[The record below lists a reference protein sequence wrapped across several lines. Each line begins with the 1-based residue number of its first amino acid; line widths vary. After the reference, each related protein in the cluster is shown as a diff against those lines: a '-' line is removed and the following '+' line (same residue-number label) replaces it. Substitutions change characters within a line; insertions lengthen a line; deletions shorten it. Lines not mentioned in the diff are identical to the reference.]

1 MTGCKPVPAPDRT
14 HHLLDSKP
22 AYSRR
27 FDEVLAFHPP
37 GLAPVR
43 LGNAAW
49 HIHQDGS
56 DAYARRFARTFGFY
70 EGLASVVSHD
80 GWHHIDAGGGDRHP
94 HRYDWCGNFQGGLCA
109 VRERDGGYLHITRDG
124 AAAYERRWRYAGDFR
139 EGSGVVQGDD
149 GRSTHIRCDGSL
161 LHGCWFDDLDVFHK
175 GFARARDRAGWT
187 HVTTDGIPAYSRR
200 FAAVE
205 PFYNGQ
211 ARVERLDGGVEII
224 GEDGGGIV
232 ELRAARRTDFH
243 ALSGDMVGFWRTQT
257 IAAAVAIGVFERLP
271 GTISA
276 IAGGC
281 GLEPVRAHRLLRA
294 LGELGLV
301 ERTGGGEFVVKDRGS
316 DTDSDSDSDKDRQKH
331 GRGGERQGAGGER
344 REDGDKDEDDDG
356 DRDEGLGA
364 GVCADAGWDEIWV
377 ATGKGGY
384 LSNDADMT
392 LADAALEYAGPMS
405 DLWKALPQALKANSG
420 WRAPDIFGDVAS
432 NDARVTAHHRMLCS
446 YAKCDYGAVP
456 EAMGLA
462 GDEHVIDAGGG
473 LGALARFLLDAYPGL
488 SLTVFDRPE
497 VIARARL
504 SACPGIEW
512 KAGDLFKP
520 WGVSGDAVVLARV
533 LHDWGDLDA
542 MKILRNARASL
553 SRGGRL
559 YIVEM
564 VMPEEGFSGALCDLH
579 LLVATGGQERTK
591 EEYRRL
597 LNESGFAL
605 EEVRGVPGIP
615 SILIGVAK

>member
-1 MTGCKPVPAPDRT
+1 MTDGKPVPAPDRT
-14 HHLLDSKP
+14 HHLIDSKP

-43 LGNAAW
+43 LGDTAW

-70 EGLASVVSHD
+70 EGLAGVVSHD
-80 GWHHIDAGGGDRHP
+80 GWHHIDAGGDDRYP

-109 VRERDGGYLHITRDG
+109 VRERDGGYLHITPDGG
-124 AAAYERRWRYAGDFR
+124 AAYGRRWRYAGDFR

-161 LHGCWFDDLDVFHK
+161 LHGCWFVDLDVFHK

-187 HVTTDGIPAYSRR
+187 HVTAEGIPAYSRR

-232 ELRAARRTDFH
+232 ELRAARHTDFH

-257 IAAAVAIGVFERLP
+257 IAAAVTLGVFERLP
-271 GTISA
+271 GTTSG

-281 GLEPVRAHRLLRA
+281 GLDPGRTHRLLRA

-301 ERTGGGEFVVKDRGS
+301 ERAGGWELGVKDKVRDMDMDMDTDWDKDRGR
-316 DTDSDSDSDKDRQKH
+316 DTDRQKH
-331 GRGGERQGAGGER
+331 GRRGGRQGMGGER
-344 REDGDKDEDDDG
+344 REGEDG
-356 DRDEGLGA
+356 DEGLGA
-364 GVCADAGWDEIWV
+364 GVGADAGWDEIWV
-377 ATGKGGY
+377 ATGKGRY

-405 DLWKALPQALKANSG
+405 DVWKALPQALKANSG

-432 NDARVTAHHRMLCS
+432 NDGRVAAHHRMLCS

-473 LGALARFLLDAYPGL
+473 LGALARFLLEAYPGL

-542 MKILRNARASL
+542 MKILHNARTSL

-564 VMPEEGFSGALCDLH
+564 VLPEEGFSDALCDLH
-579 LLVATGGQERTK
+579 LLVATGGKERTE

-597 LNESGFAL
+597 LKESGFVL
-605 EEVRGVPGIP
+605 KDVRRVPGIP

>member
-1 MTGCKPVPAPDRT
+1 MTGGKLVPAPDHT
-14 HHLLDSKP
+14 HHLIDSKP

-43 LGNAAW
+43 LGDAAW

-124 AAAYERRWRYAGDFR
+124 GAAYGRRWRYAGDFR

-161 LHGCWFDDLDVFHK
+161 LHGCWFVDLDVFHK
-175 GFARARDRAGWT
+175 GFARARDKAGWT
-187 HVTTDGIPAYSRR
+187 HVTAEGMPAYSRR

-232 ELRAARRTDFH
+232 ELRAARHTDFH

-257 IAAAVAIGVFERLP
+257 IAAAVALGMFERLP
-271 GTISA
+271 DTTSA
-276 IAGGC
+276 VAGGC
-281 GLEPVRAHRLLRA
+281 GLEPDRAHRLLRA

-301 ERTGGGEFVVKDRGS
+301 ERAGGGEFGGRDR
-316 DTDSDSDSDKDRQKH
+316 DWQKH
-331 GRGGERQGAGGER
+331 ARGGGQLGAGSKKREGEG
-344 REDGDKDEDDDG
+344 GDK
-356 DRDEGLGA
+356 DEGLGA
-364 GVCADAGWDEIWV
+364 DVGAGAGADEIWG
-377 ATGKGGY
+377 ATAKGQY

-420 WRAPDIFGDVAS
+420 WRAPDIFGDFAMNERRVA
-432 NDARVTAHHRMLCS
+432 AHHRMLCS

-462 GDEHVIDAGGG
+462 GDEHVIDAAGG

-488 SLTVFDRPE
+488 SLTVLDRPE

-520 WGVSGDAVVLARV
+520 WSVSGDAVVLARV

-542 MKILRNARASL
+542 MKILHNARASL

-564 VMPEEGFSGALCDLH
+564 VLPEEGFSGALCDLH
-579 LLVATGGQERTK
+579 LLVATGGQERTEK
-591 EEYRRL
+591 AYRGL

-605 EEVRGVPGIP
+605 EDVRGVPGIP

>member
-1 MTGCKPVPAPDRT
+1 MTGGKPVPSPDRT
-14 HHLLDSKP
+14 HHLIDSKP

-43 LGNAAW
+43 LGDAAW

-80 GWHHIDAGGGDRHP
+80 GWHHIDVSGGDRHP
-94 HRYDWCGNFQGGLCA
+94 HRYEWCGNFQGGLCA

-124 AAAYERRWRYAGDFR
+124 GAAYGRRWRYAGDFR

-161 LHGCWFDDLDVFHK
+161 LHGCWFVDLDVFHK
-175 GFARARDRAGWT
+175 GLARARDDAGWT
-187 HVTTDGIPAYSRR
+187 HVTAEGIPAYSRR

-224 GEDGGGIV
+224 GEDGGVIV
-232 ELRAARRTDFH
+232 ELRAARHTDFH

-257 IAAAVAIGVFERLP
+257 IAAAVALGVFERLP
-271 GTISA
+271 DTTSA

-281 GLEPVRAHRLLRA
+281 GLEPGRAHRLLRA

-301 ERTGGGEFVVKDRGS
+301 ERTRRGELRVKDSGK
-316 DTDSDSDSDKDRQKH
+316 DTDSNSDKNRQKH
-331 GRGGERQGAGGER
+331 GRRGGRQGAGGEK
-344 REDGDKDEDDDG
+344 REGEGGDKDE
-356 DRDEGLGA
+356 GLGVGVSA
-364 GVCADAGWDEIWV
+364 GTGGDEIWSV
-377 ATGKGGY
+377 TAKGRY

-432 NDARVTAHHRMLCS
+432 NDARVAAHHRMLCS

-473 LGALARFLLDAYPGL
+473 LGALARFLLEAHPGL
-488 SLTVFDRPE
+488 SLTVFDRSE

-504 SACPGIEW
+504 SACPGIKW

-542 MKILRNARASL
+542 MKILHNARTSL

-564 VMPEEGFSGALCDLH
+564 VLPEEGFSGALCDLH

-591 EEYRRL
+591 KEYRKL
-597 LNESGFAL
+597 LDESGFAL
-605 EEVRGVPGIP
+605 KDVRGVPGIP
-615 SILIGVAK
+615 SILFGVVK

>member
-1 MTGCKPVPAPDRT
+1 MTGGKPVPAPDRT
-14 HHLLDSKP
+14 HHLIDSKP

-43 LGNAAW
+43 LGDAAW
-49 HIHQDGS
+49 HIHQDGN

-80 GWHHIDAGGGDRHP
+80 GWHHIDAGGDDRHS
-94 HRYDWCGNFQGGLCA
+94 HRYEWCGNFQGGLCA
-109 VRERDGGYLHITRDG
+109 VREHDGGYLHITLDG
-124 AAAYERRWRYAGDFR
+124 CAAYERRWRYAGDFR
-139 EGSGVVQGDD
+139 EGSGVAQGDD
-149 GRSTHIRCDGSL
+149 GRSTHIRSDGSL
-161 LHGCWFDDLDVFHK
+161 LHGCWFIDLDVFHK
-175 GFARARDRAGWT
+175 GFARARDRDGWT
-187 HVTTDGIPAYSRR
+187 HVTAEGIPAYSRR

-232 ELRAARRTDFH
+232 ELRAARHTDFH

-257 IAAAVAIGVFERLP
+257 IAAAVALGVFERLP
-271 GTISA
+271 DTTSA
-276 IAGGC
+276 VAGGC
-281 GLEPVRAHRLLRA
+281 GLEPDRAHRLLRA

-301 ERTGGGEFVVKDRGS
+301 ECAGGGELGVKDRGKNRDN
-316 DTDSDSDSDKDRQKH
+316 DTDRDSDKD
-331 GRGGERQGAGGER
+331 GRGGERQGAGSKKREGEDR
-344 REDGDKDEDDDG
+344 DK
-356 DRDEGLGA
+356 DEGLGA
-364 GVCADAGWDEIWV
+364 GAGAGGDEIWV
-377 ATGKGGY
+377 VTAKGRY

-420 WRAPDIFGDVAS
+420 WRAPDIFGDVAM
-432 NDARVTAHHRMLCS
+432 NEGRVAAHHRMLCS

-488 SLTVFDRPE
+488 SLTVLDRPE

-542 MKILRNARASL
+542 MKILHNARASL

-564 VMPEEGFSGALCDLH
+564 VLPEEGFSGALCDLH
-579 LLVATGGQERTK
+579 LLVATGGQERTEK
-591 EEYRRL
+591 EYRGL
-597 LNESGFAL
+597 LKESGFAL
-605 EEVRGVPGIP
+605 EDVCGVPGIP
-615 SILIGVAK
+615 CVLVGEVL

>member
-1 MTGCKPVPAPDRT
+1 MTSGKPVLAPDRT
-14 HHLLDSKP
+14 HHLIDSKP

-43 LGNAAW
+43 LGDAAW

-70 EGLASVVSHD
+70 EGLASVISHD
-80 GWHHIDAGGGDRHP
+80 GWHHIDAGGDDGHP
-94 HRYDWCGNFQGGLCA
+94 HRYEWCGNFQGGLCA
-109 VRERDGGYLHITRDG
+109 VRERDGSYLHITRDG
-124 AAAYERRWRYAGDFR
+124 DAAYERRWRYAGDFR

-161 LHGCWFDDLDVFHK
+161 LHGCWFVDLDVFHK
-175 GFARARDRAGWT
+175 GFARAKDRDGWT
-187 HVTTDGIPAYSRR
+187 HVTAEGIPAYSRR
-200 FAAVE
+200 FATVE

-232 ELRAARRTDFH
+232 ELRAARHTDFH

-257 IAAAVAIGVFERLP
+257 IAAAVALGVFERLP
-271 GTISA
+271 DTTSA
-276 IAGGC
+276 VAGGC
-281 GLEPVRAHRLLRA
+281 GLEPDRAHRLLRA
-294 LGELGLV
+294 LDELGLV
-301 ERTGGGEFVVKDRGS
+301 ERAHGRELGVMDRGRGR
-316 DTDSDSDSDKDRQKH
+316 DADRDSNTNSDKDRQKH
-331 GRGGERQGAGGER
+331 GRRGGRQGASGEKREGEGG
-344 REDGDKDEDDDG
+344 
-356 DRDEGLGA
+356 
-364 GVCADAGWDEIWV
+364 DEIWG
-377 ATGKGGY
+377 ATAKGRY
-384 LSNDADMT
+384 MSNDADMT

-405 DLWKALPQALKANSG
+405 DLWKALPQALKANSS

-432 NDARVTAHHRMLCS
+432 NDARVAAHHRMLCS
-446 YAKCDYGAVP
+446 YAKWDYGAVP
-456 EAMGLA
+456 EAMGLV

-473 LGALARFLLDAYPGL
+473 LGALARFLVEAYPGL
-488 SLTVFDRPE
+488 SLTVLDRPE

-504 SACPGIEW
+504 SACSGIEW

-533 LHDWGDLDA
+533 LHDGGDLDA

-564 VMPEEGFSGALCDLH
+564 VLPEEGFSGALCDLH
-579 LLVATGGQERTK
+579 LLVATGGQERAK

-605 EEVRGVPGIP
+605 KDVRGVPGIL
-615 SILIGVAK
+615 SVLIGVAK